1 MKLIFLDVDGVLN
14 YGGCKSRAP
23 SGCLGIEEEKVKL
36 LRKII
41 DKTGAIVILTSTWKT
56 EWFPTAFISELTKD
70 GQYLEKELAKH
81 NVFIRAKTEDPSW
94 SQRGIGIIDFLNN
107 WSEPVESFVIIDD
120 ESFDFNKVGIK
131 NRHVKTSF
139 ADGLLPDHVK
149 QAVNILN
156 QSNNKDNN

>member
-23 SGCLGIEEEKVKL
+23 SGCLGVEEEKIQL

-56 EWFPTAFISELTKD
+56 EWFPTAFISELPKD
-70 GQYLEKELAKH
+70 GRYLEEQLAKY

-94 SQRGIGIIDFLNN
+94 SRRGKGILDFLNS
-107 WSEPVESFVIIDD
+107 WPDEVESYVIIDD
-120 ESFDFNKVGIK
+120 DSFDFEKEGISDK
-131 NRHVKTSF
+131 HVHTSF
-139 ADGLLPDHVK
+139 ADGILPEHVE
-149 QAVNILN
+149 QAIEILN
-156 QSNNKDNN
+156 KK

>member
-23 SGCLGIEEEKVKL
+23 SGCLGIEEEKVKI

-56 EWFPTAFISELTKD
+56 EWFPTAFISELPKD

-81 NVFIRAKTEDPSW
+81 NVFIRAKTEDTSW
-94 SQRGIGIIDFLNN
+94 SQRGLGIIDFLNN
-107 WSEPVESFVIIDD
+107 WSEPVESFVILDD
-120 ESFDFNKVGIK
+120 ELFDFKKVGIK
-131 NRHVKTSF
+131 DKHVKTSF
-139 ADGLLPDHVK
+139 ADGLLPRHVA
-149 QAVNILN
+149 QAIKILN
-156 QSNNKDNN
+156 QDNNEDNN